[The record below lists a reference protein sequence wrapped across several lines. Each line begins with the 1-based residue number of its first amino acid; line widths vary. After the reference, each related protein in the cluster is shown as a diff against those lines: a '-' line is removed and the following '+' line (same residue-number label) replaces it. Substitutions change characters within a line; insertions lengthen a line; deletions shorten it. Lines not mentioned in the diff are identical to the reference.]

1 MNKFEQHEAAL
12 KIDGYYLSI
21 SNTTNVV
28 EQFERAKREC
38 LYHLR
43 QRLEHVEAM
52 TLADF
57 LVARKPLND

>member
-12 KIDGYYLSI
+12 KIDGYYLCVSNSI
-21 SNTTNVV
+21 NTT
-28 EQFERAKREC
+28 EQFEQAKREC

-43 QRLEHVEAM
+43 RRLEHVESM